1 MLIYRISSSK
11 YIEDLSGAGAKQYG
25 GRWNNKRTAVVYLAE
40 TRAMAVME
48 VLVHLSPEQV
58 DRPFVL
64 ATFDVPDDK
73 IYDISIFDLPE
84 DWRDPQTGDELKK
97 IGDKFVRDGIY
108 LLMKVPS
115 IILEEEFNFIINPNH
130 PDSKKIKLV
139 NRRDFVFD
147 KRFKT

>member
-25 GRWNNKRTAVVYLAE
+25 GRWNNKGTAVVYLAE
-40 TRAMAVME
+40 SRAMAVME

-64 ATFDVPDDK
+64 ATFDVPDDR
-73 IYDISIFDLPE
+73 IYDIGTFDLPE
-84 DWRDPQTGDELKK
+84 HWRDPQAADELKK

>member
-25 GRWNNKRTAVVYLAE
+25 GRWNNKGTAVVYLAE
-40 TRAMAVME
+40 SRAMAVME

-58 DRPFVL
+58 DRSFVL

-73 IYDISIFDLPE
+73 IFDISTFNLP
-84 DWRDPQTGDELKK
+84 RHCRGPQTANELKK
-97 IGDKFVRDGIY
+97 IGDKFVSDGIY

-130 PDSKKIKLV
+130 PDSKKIKLL